1 MHQLQTSISSCIRE
15 IKEGDDKDDG
25 SVRAAVTGAEA
36 VKLIFGDSYCE
47 ILGVVISSLLSYFL
61 ALSKVNVGMLEMD
74 NWSYMLSSAL
84 VPITLGLYFHSKHLG
99 CFPGGG
105 EDDIESVD
113 AEVEDRHQFPVV
125 VIYHTIVTIG
135 FWFMK
140 SGMQQCEEH
149 VKLVDDSIQDFA
161 KMDEKMK
168 LKKQLKS
175 RLRRK

>member
-15 IKEGDDKDDG
+15 IKEGDGKDDG
-25 SVRAAVTGAEA
+25 SVSAVVTGAEA

-61 ALSKVNVGMLEMD
+61 ALSKVTVGMLELD

-84 VPITLGLYFHSKHLG
+84 VPITLGLYFHTKHLG

-105 EDDIESVD
+105 EDDIESAE

-125 VIYHTIVTIG
+125 VIYHTIVTIA

-149 VKLVDDSIQDFA
+149 VNLVDDSIQDFA
-161 KMDEKMK
+161 RMDEKMK

-175 RLRRK
+175 RARRK